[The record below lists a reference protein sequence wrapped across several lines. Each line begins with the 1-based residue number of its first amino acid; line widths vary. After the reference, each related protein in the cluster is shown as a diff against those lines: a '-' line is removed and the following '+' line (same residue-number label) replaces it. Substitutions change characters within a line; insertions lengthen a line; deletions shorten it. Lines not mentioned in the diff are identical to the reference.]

1 MALAISTDLVVVTA
15 ADTNT
20 GWTKFGTT
28 TPATEPDYFAQG
40 TGCVSL
46 IFGNPKGGTYDIGA
60 STIDFNSG
68 THQDKLVYVWMRIAT
83 PSLIDAISAGGMYV
97 ILGSGTTAPGTAAG
111 VWSAWTV
118 DGSNTIVGTDGW
130 ICYVIDP
137 QSTPSTTYGGGV
149 DLNAVRHFGGAH
161 EGSSG
166 SAKGQVFGI
175 DAIYYG
181 RGELYI
187 TGAVATAGEG
197 FKEAAA
203 LDFGVI
209 GTRYGIITEKR
220 GIYYVRGKLILRTK
234 VNTNASANWT
244 VAVSGNVVTV
254 TVPAGHGFASNQK
267 INTNASWT
275 INTFMNSLTDKTITV
290 TGTTTFTFA
299 LTQGNQGATG
309 ETGTSA
315 SVVGN
320 VGFSSYGESVVFETP
335 HYYNGTAATIVKSI
349 PDASVGSVAGADGK
363 TSYNGLAILGDSVGR
378 VTVDFGVL
386 VGSAQGRSGPIF
398 SSYKNPLLSTPARTL
413 CTVTVDANV
422 NNLSIYGTVFNNL
435 EGAIDLQGTNIDD
448 DDCFGNTFNGCG
460 RIDSNME
467 IRNCSIVNSVSG
479 ATDGAYLWN
488 STTNLQTC
496 NFVNCSRGIVFESST
511 GTPFSFSNISFSGNT
526 YDVRNETG
534 AAIVINYTGGT
545 TPTYENSGGG
555 SSTTVSASVTVTVTV
570 VDKNDSPIGSAQVGV
585 YVGTTEVINADT
597 TGSGIATAN
606 YSGALP
612 ANAIYKVRKT
622 STGGTRYTPVSGPAV
637 IDATNGMSVK
647 VVLYVDPAAA

>member
-20 GWTKFGTT
+20 GWMKFGTT

-320 VGFSSYGESVVFETP
+320 VDFSSYGESVVFETP

-435 EGAIDLQGTNIDD
+435 EGAIDLQGTNVAS
-448 DDCFGNTFNGCG
+448 DDCFSVTFNGCG

-467 IRNCSIVNSVSG
+467 FKNCSIVNSVAAS
-479 ATDGAYLWN
+479 TDGAYIWN
-488 STTNLQTC
+488 SSTNLSYCT
-496 NFVNCSRGIVFESST
+496 FVNCSRAIVFESST
-511 GTPFSFSNISFSGNT
+511 GTPFSFTSITFAGNT
-526 YDVRNETG
+526 YDVRNESLG
-534 AAIVINYTGGT
+534 AITINYTGGT
-545 TPTYENSGGG
+545 TPTYENVGVG

-570 VDKNDSPIGSAQVGV
+570 VDKDDVAINLAQVGV
-585 YVGTTEVINADT
+585 YVGSTQVINKDT
-597 TGSGIATAN
+597 NSSGIATEN

-612 ANAIYKVRKT
+612 ANAIYKVRK

-637 IDATNGMSVK
+637 INATNGMSVK